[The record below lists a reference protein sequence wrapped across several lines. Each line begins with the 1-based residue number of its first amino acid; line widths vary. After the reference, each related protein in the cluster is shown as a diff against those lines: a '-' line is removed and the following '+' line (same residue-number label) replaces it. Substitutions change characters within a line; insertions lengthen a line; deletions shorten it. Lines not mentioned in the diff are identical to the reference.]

1 MMADP
6 IRILVADDDS
16 TARLLMHAALR
27 KAGFEVNLAVDGEDA
42 LRQFQADPCE
52 MVMLDV
58 EMPGLSGFQVC
69 SSLRK
74 AVGNELPIVMVTG
87 AEDSASIEQAY
98 ESGATDFI
106 AKPINWALIGHRVK
120 YLLRASQAKRGL
132 RTANARNA
140 AVLDAIP
147 DLLFELDLDGRYI
160 EYHSP
165 RSDLPAAPAES
176 FIGKTVADILPP
188 DAAEVCLSALSEAH
202 QKGSSMGK
210 QFVLQLPHGTFWFE
224 LSVSRKAADSGQKP
238 HFIVLSRD
246 ITERKEAE
254 NRTFKLAYYD
264 TLTGLPNRQHFL
276 ERLAQEVERA
286 QRQGTKLAI
295 LFIDLDEFKGINDA
309 MGHNTGDLILQWAAD
324 RIQNGMRQY
333 DVVSRAKADETEVE
347 LARLGGD
354 EFTAL
359 VANIEQPE
367 HAFKVAHRI
376 RELMHRPF
384 VLDSC
389 EVVLTASIG
398 IAVYPDDG
406 MDAASLL
413 KHAHSAM
420 YHAKDMGRDN
430 CQFYSASLTE
440 RAQKR
445 LNLESSL
452 RQALSRNEFRLVYQP
467 QYDLA
472 SGRISS
478 LEALIRWEH
487 PVRGNVS
494 PMDFIPL
501 AEGNGLIV
509 PIGEWVLRTACTDA
523 AQWQQLGHHLRVAV
537 NLSPMQFK
545 HPNLVGS
552 VLDILE
558 QTGLAPE
565 LLELEITEGAVMEDS
580 GATLATLNSLS
591 SHGMQIALDDFGTG
605 YSSMS
610 YLKRMPLNNLK
621 VDQSFVKGLPHDQ
634 HSHAI
639 VQAIL
644 SLAKSF
650 GFNVTAEGVETLQQ
664 AEVLK
669 AMACDTLQGYY
680 FGRPVPAAEIPGLLT
695 RQWEV

>member
-238 HFIVLSRD
+238 PFHCSFARHSRRRSGKQNFQACLLRHLD
-246 ITERKEAE
+246 R
-254 NRTFKLAYYD
+254 
-264 TLTGLPNRQHFL
+264 P
-276 ERLAQEVERA
+276 AQPAAFSGKARAGVERA

-295 LFIDLDEFKGINDA
+295 LSS
-309 MGHNTGDLILQWAAD
+309 TWTS
-324 RIQNGMRQY
+324 
-333 DVVSRAKADETEVE
+333 SRASTTPWDT
-347 LARLGGD
+347 
-354 EFTAL
+354 
-359 VANIEQPE
+359 
-367 HAFKVAHRI
+367 
-376 RELMHRPF
+376 
-384 VLDSC
+384 
-389 EVVLTASIG
+389 
-398 IAVYPDDG
+398 
-406 MDAASLL
+406 
-413 KHAHSAM
+413 
-420 YHAKDMGRDN
+420 
-430 CQFYSASLTE
+430 
-440 RAQKR
+440 
-445 LNLESSL
+445 
-452 RQALSRNEFRLVYQP
+452 
-467 QYDLA
+467 
-472 SGRISS
+472 
-478 LEALIRWEH
+478 
-487 PVRGNVS
+487 
-494 PMDFIPL
+494 IP
-501 AEGNGLIV
+501 
-509 PIGEWVLRTACTDA
+509 
-523 AQWQQLGHHLRVAV
+523 
-537 NLSPMQFK
+537 
-545 HPNLVGS
+545 
-552 VLDILE
+552 
-558 QTGLAPE
+558 
-565 LLELEITEGAVMEDS
+565 
-580 GATLATLNSLS
+580 AT
-591 SHGMQIALDDFGTG
+591 
-605 YSSMS
+605 
-610 YLKRMPLNNLK
+610 
-621 VDQSFVKGLPHDQ
+621 
-634 HSHAI
+634 
-639 VQAIL
+639 
-644 SLAKSF
+644 
-650 GFNVTAEGVETLQQ
+650 
-664 AEVLK
+664 
-669 AMACDTLQGYY
+669 
-680 FGRPVPAAEIPGLLT
+680 
-695 RQWEV
+695 